1 MISKTSIKSV
11 ISISFLF
18 LLPIIHSVD
27 EKNIAKVICSLN
39 QFKEVDILKGIFGSS
54 LKLSK
59 SLQKECSIK
68 FRLVTSSANEI
79 GRKDIISFA
88 SGKID
93 NKKVTL

>member
-1 MISKTSIKSV
+1 MISKTSIKFI

-39 QFKEVDILKGIFGSS
+39 QFKEVDILKGIFGNS

-59 SLQKECSIK
+59 SLQKECSMK
-68 FRLVTSSANEI
+68 FRFVTSSDKDI